1 MKISTRALKY
11 VQAMQAGGLPKAW
24 EGLSRPR
31 KAYAAQLV
39 EFFGWPVRMAVQH
52 AYIFPYS
59 ECPYNYRTREYVH
72 VSCNRRTGR
81 FF

>member
-1 MKISTRALKY
+1 MKPITGT
-11 VQAMQAGGLPKAW
+11 MQAGGLPKAW

-39 EFFGWPVRMAVQH
+39 EFFGWPVRT
-52 AYIFPYS
+52 AYD
-59 ECPYNYRTREYVH
+59 EWPYNYRTHQCRRVT
-72 VSCNRRTGR
+72 CNRRTGR